1 MPETIYK
8 KRNQHVPQP
17 AAHSGWKV
25 TMNKLIFLLA
35 IIILVA
41 STAVFYVLSDYFAP
55 MISIWVLIFVA
66 SVVVVFGFLLGIKFM
81 SEL

>member
-1 MPETIYK
+1 
-8 KRNQHVPQP
+8 
-17 AAHSGWKV
+17 
-25 TMNKLIFLLA
+25 MNKLIFLLA

-41 STAVFYVLSDYFAP
+41 LGVVFYVISEYFAP

-66 SVVVVFGFLLGIKFM
+66 SVVVVFGFILGIKFM